1 MAKKSK
7 KPKAK
12 DNKAA
17 DVEKKK
23 SRPVQVIPPQ
33 QRMSDMQAIQFID
46 GCVAQAPLGRM
57 VHVQAQAALR
67 QISGA
72 LGELERLKKVPKEG
86 D

>member
-12 DNKAA
+12 DNKAV

-33 QRMSDMQAIQFID
+33 QSNMQAMEFID
-46 GCVAQAPLGRM
+46 GCVARAPLGRM